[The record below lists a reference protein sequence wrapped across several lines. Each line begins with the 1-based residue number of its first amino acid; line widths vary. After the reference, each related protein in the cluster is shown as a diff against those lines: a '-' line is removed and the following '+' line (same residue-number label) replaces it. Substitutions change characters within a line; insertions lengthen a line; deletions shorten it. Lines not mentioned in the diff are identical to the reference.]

1 MKNVPC
7 LTATL
12 FLGAALTAGVQADQP
27 KDQVPSAS
35 EILSLQ
41 DPDGTP
47 YVISHP
53 SANQPTSA
61 EIAAQKKQAQQDA
74 ANKDWLLRSY
84 EEQLRKSGSS
94 QAGGESDNLYLRLA
108 SDKNL
113 SKLAGVSDL
122 SASPADTAAALR
134 TGGKSNKTPV
144 SLRPDPSVT
153 STSLSKPNPTSTSA
167 PLLKPLI
174 MPLGAADAAG
184 LHNFYGIKPSATP
197 APAAKKN
204 DTTRISADLDMPGQV
219 AAKNDSLTK
228 ASLTFDSLPDENVPA
243 SKRAL
248 RADASAA
255 DLPLATNE
263 ARLQKLNNAALIA
276 PGSAKTVTPV
286 NNVAVL
292 KLNLAN
298 ESEPL
303 KLTPPSPVRQPISSP
318 YSILD
323 R

>member
-1 MKNVPC
+1 VKNVPC
-7 LTATL
+7 LAVTL
-12 FLGAALTAGVQADQP
+12 FLGAAFTAGLQADQP

-53 SANQPTSA
+53 RPNQPTAS
-61 EIAAQKKQAQQDA
+61 EIAAQKNQAQQDA

-84 EEQLRKSGSS
+84 EEQLRKRGTN
-94 QAGGESDNLYLRLA
+94 QAGGEGDNLYLRLA
-108 SDKNL
+108 SDKSL
-113 SKLAGVSDL
+113 SKLSGVTDL
-122 SASPADTAAALR
+122 SASPADTATALR
-134 TGGKSNKTPV
+134 TGLGNSNKNAV

-153 STSLSKPNPTSTSA
+153 SIPKPNPTSTSA

-174 MPLGAADAAG
+174 TPLGAADAAG

-219 AAKNDSLTK
+219 AAKNNPLTK
-228 ASLTFDSLPDENVPA
+228 ASLTFDSLPDETLP

-255 DLPLATNE
+255 DLPLGTNE
-263 ARLQKLNNAALIA
+263 ARLQKLNNAALLA
-276 PGSAKTVTPV
+276 PGSVKTVTTA
-286 NNVAVL
+286 NNVSTL
-292 KLNLAN
+292 KLNLVN
-298 ESEPL
+298 DPEPV